1 MNKLLLFFIIIFCFG
16 CVSDRNIVSV
26 RQVESDSYVVL
37 RMRNDRA
44 HIHSILY
51 PVSFEFRKNVK
62 KNLFYC
68 ENSYFAKNDELCPG
82 TAGCYLKPY
91 DGDENLKSSY
101 KKFCGTIKYVVD
113 KDDTLKNIMS
123 EYYRVVLE
131 EKKDT
136 IHIPLEIFKEKHGEL
151 IREYLDGDSIYLHF
165 HDHKRFYD
173 IPLKMEF
180 LEFEGMGK

>member
-51 PVSFEFRKNVK
+51 PYLLNSGRMSKKIYFIVK
-62 KNLFYC
+62 TRTLRRMMSC
-68 ENSYFAKNDELCPG
+68 APEQQE
-82 TAGCYLKPY
+82 CYLKPY

-101 KKFCGTIKYVVD
+101 KKFCG
-113 KDDTLKNIMS
+113 S
-123 EYYRVVLE
+123 
-131 EKKDT
+131 
-136 IHIPLEIFKEKHGEL
+136 
-151 IREYLDGDSIYLHF
+151 
-165 HDHKRFYD
+165 HKVCR
-173 IPLKMEF
+173 
-180 LEFEGMGK
+180 

>member
-82 TAGCYLKPY
+82 TGECRIEANDNDEYLTDK
-91 DGDENLKSSY
+91 Y
-101 KKFCGTIKYVVD
+101 KKFEGNVLYTIEGN
-113 KDDTLKNIMS
+113 DTMQRTLS
-123 EYYRVVLE
+123 EYCRAMLE

-151 IREYLDGDSIYLHF
+151 IREYLDGASIYLHF

-173 IPLKMEF
+173 VLLKVDF
-180 LEFEGMGK
+180 LIKEK

>member
-123 EYYRVVLE
+123 EYYRVMLE

-136 IHIPLEIFKEKHGEL
+136 IYTPLEIFKEKHGEL

>member
-101 KKFCGTIKYVVD
+101 KKFCGTITV
-113 KDDTLKNIMS
+113 
-123 EYYRVVLE
+123 
-131 EKKDT
+131 
-136 IHIPLEIFKEKHGEL
+136 P
-151 IREYLDGDSIYLHF
+151 
-165 HDHKRFYD
+165 
-173 IPLKMEF
+173 
-180 LEFEGMGK
+180 